1 VLHGSIEGLT
11 PEQSLGVVLPG
22 CGLAHRVETGA
33 LQIESAPR
41 P

>member
-22 CGLAHRVETGA
+22 CGLAHRIDGGA
-33 LQIESAPR
+33 LRIEPAAPM
-41 P
+41 